1 MSERIGLCSKSSVLD
16 FMNAEDREEDRETY
30 AADMGW
36 PIKTDRWQNR
46 DETQQISGI
55 YIMTLLLRRSQQPKT
70 FMKSPALFQAI
81 LSCIVFVQS

>member
-1 MSERIGLCSKSSVLD
+1 MSSVLD
-16 FMNAEDREEDRETY
+16 FMNAEDREEDREMY

-70 FMKSPALFQAI
+70 FMKSSALFQAI